1 MSENNQTNPGGFEGA
16 LDGFFGY
23 LSKARDA
30 VFDTYAGWQATFGSE
45 DGQSSSYTETENYPT
60 GSGAWSAPPA
70 TSGSSNTA
78 LYIAVGV
85 GLVSV
90 LLLTRSKR

>member
-1 MSENNQTNPGGFEGA
+1 MSDNNQTNPGGFEGA
-16 LDGFFGY
+16 LDGFFSY

-45 DGQSSSYTETENYPT
+45 DSNPAAYADTENYS
-60 GSGAWSAPPA
+60 GGAGAWSPPA
-70 TSGSSNTA
+70 TNEGGSNTA

-90 LLLTRSKR
+90 LLLTRAKR

>member
-1 MSENNQTNPGGFEGA
+1 MSENNQTSPGGFEGA
-16 LDGFFGY
+16 LDGFFSY

-45 DGQSSSYTETENYPT
+45 TSDPTAYATGENYQT
-60 GSGAWSAPPA
+60 GSGSWSAPA
-70 TSGSSNTA
+70 TSSGGSNTA

-85 GLVSV
+85 GLASV
-90 LLLTRSKR
+90 LLLTRKR